1 MIVSHLKL
9 FFARLPNFPWR
20 HAAQTLRARF
30 REDRLGQTAGSLTY
44 TTIIALVP
52 MVTVALA
59 VLTAFPVFGDF
70 QTVLQKRLIE
80 SFVPDNISRQVLG
93 YITQFANKASR
104 LGVAGVMALLL
115 SALALVFTI
124 DRTLNAIWRVRHR
137 RPLPQTMLL
146 YWSAVTL
153 GPLLMSASFVLMS
166 QVVAVSQGLVSDTPD
181 SLRWLLNGLEF
192 ALMVW
197 AVSALFKFVPYTQ
210 VRWSHAL
217 VGGLWVGIATEVA
230 RKVLVYYFGK
240 MSGYSSIYGA
250 FATLPILFI
259 WIYLAWSIVLIGAVL
274 VANLPSLVG
283 GVKRDGRSVGW
294 RFQLALEV
302 LQRLNVARHADERGL
317 SLMQLCEALHLDPL
331 QLEEVLS
338 TLVDLD
344 WVGRLSESTNVH
356 QDAQASRYVLLADPH
371 QTVLTPLMD
380 RLLLVRSIESEG
392 LWMKWQDLRLRDV
405 L

>member
-9 FFARLPNFPWR
+9 FFARLPDFPWR
-20 HAAQTLRARF
+20 HATQTLRERF

-52 MVTVALA
+52 MITVALA
-59 VLTAFPVFGDF
+59 VITAFPVFGDF
-70 QTVLQKRLIE
+70 QVVLQKRLIE

-93 YITQFANKASR
+93 YITQFASKASR

-115 SALALVFTI
+115 TALALVFTI

-137 RPLPQTMLL
+137 RPVAQTMLL

-153 GPLLMSASFVLMS
+153 GPLLMGASFVLMS
-166 QVVAVSQGLVSDTPD
+166 QVVAVSQGLVSDTPN
-181 SLRWLLNGLEF
+181 SLRWLLNVLEF
-192 ALMVW
+192 TLMVW
-197 AVSALFKFVPYTQ
+197 AVSALFKYVPYTQ

-217 VGGLWVGIATEVA
+217 VGGLWVGVATEAA

-240 MSGYSSIYGA
+240 MTTFSSIYGA
-250 FATLPILFI
+250 FAALPILLI
-259 WIYLAWSIVLIGAVL
+259 WIYFAWVIVLIGAVL

-283 GVKRDGRSVGW
+283 GIKREGRSVGW

-302 LQRLNVARHADERGL
+302 MQRLNVARHASERGL

-338 TLVDLD
+338 TLVELD
-344 WVGRLSESTNVH
+344 WVGRLNESTNVH
-356 QDAQASRYVLLADPH
+356 SDAQEGRYVMLADPH
-371 QTVLTPLMD
+371 QTLLSPLMD
-380 RLLLVRSIESEG
+380 RLLLVRSAESEG

>member
-9 FFARLPNFPWR
+9 FFTQLPHFPWR
-20 HAAQTLRARF
+20 HAARTLRLRF

-44 TTIIALVP
+44 TTLIALVP
-52 MVTVALA
+52 LATVALA
-59 VLTAFPVFGDF
+59 VMTAFPVFGDF
-70 QTVLQKRLIE
+70 QTVVQKRLIE

-93 YITQFANKASR
+93 YITQFASKASR
-104 LGVAGVMALLL
+104 LGVAGVLALLL

-146 YWSAVTL
+146 YWAAITL
-153 GPLLMSASFVLMS
+153 GPLLMGASFVLMS
-166 QVVAVSQGLVSDTPD
+166 QVVAVSQGLVSEKQL
-181 SLRWLLNGLEF
+181 SMRWLLSSLEF

-197 AVSALFKFVPYTQ
+197 AISALFKFVPYTQ
-210 VRWSHAL
+210 VRWRHAL
-217 VGGLWVGIATEVA
+217 VGGLWVALATEAA

-240 MSGYSSIYGA
+240 MTTYSSIYGA
-250 FATLPILFI
+250 FATLPILLI
-259 WIYLAWSIVLIGAVL
+259 WIYLAWTIVLMGAVL

-283 GVKRDGRSVGW
+283 GLKRDGRSVGW

-302 LQRLNVARHADERGL
+302 LQRLNAARHSHEKGL
-317 SLMQLCEALHLDPL
+317 SLMQLCDALHLDPL
-331 QLEEVLS
+331 QLEEVLA

-344 WVGRLSESTNVH
+344 WVGRLSESAHVLDDV
-356 QDAQASRYVLLADPH
+356 QDARYVFLADPH
-371 QTVLTPLMD
+371 HTLLSPLMN
-380 RLLLVRSIESEG
+380 RLLLVRSTESEG

>member
-1 MIVSHLKL
+1 MIVTHLKL
-9 FFARLPNFPWR
+9 FFDRLAHFPWA
-20 HAAQTLRARF
+20 HATQTLRARF

-59 VLTAFPVFGDF
+59 VITAFPVFGDF

-93 YITQFANKASR
+93 YITQFASKASR

-124 DRTLNAIWRVRHR
+124 DRTLNAIWRVRRR
-137 RPLPQTMLL
+137 RPLAQTMLL
-146 YWSAVTL
+146 YWSAITL
-153 GPLLMSASFVLMS
+153 GPLLMGASFVLLS
-166 QVVAVSQGLVSDTPD
+166 QVVAVSQGLMSETPN
-181 SLRWLLNGLEF
+181 SMRWLLNLLEF
-192 ALMVW
+192 FLLIWTVT
-197 AVSALFKFVPYTQ
+197 ALFKYVPYTQ

-217 VGGLWVGIATEVA
+217 VGGLWVAVATEVA
-230 RKVLVYYFGK
+230 RKILVYYFGK
-240 MSGYSSIYGA
+240 MTTYSAIYGA
-250 FATLPILFI
+250 FATLPILLI
-259 WIYLAWSIVLIGAVL
+259 WIYLAWVIVLIGAVL

-283 GVKRDGRSVGW
+283 GIKRDGRSVGW

-302 LQRLNVARHADERGL
+302 LQRLNVARHANERGL

-344 WVGRLSESTNVH
+344 WVGRLSESTNIH
-356 QDAQASRYVLLADPH
+356 HDEKESRYVFLADPH
-371 QTVLTPLMD
+371 QTLLTPLMD
-380 RLLLVRSIESEG
+380 RLLLVRSAESEG

>member
-9 FFARLPNFPWR
+9 FFARLPDFPWR
-20 HAAQTLRARF
+20 HATQTLRARF

-59 VLTAFPVFGDF
+59 VITAFPVFGDF
-70 QTVLQKRLIE
+70 QMVLQKRLIE

-93 YITQFANKASR
+93 YITQFASKASR

-137 RPLPQTMLL
+137 RPLAQTMLL

-153 GPLLMSASFVLMS
+153 GPLLMGASFVLMS
-166 QVVAVSQGLVSDTPD
+166 QVVAVSQGLVSDTPN
-181 SLRWLLNGLEF
+181 SMRWLLNSLEF
-192 ALMVW
+192 AVMVW
-197 AVSALFKFVPYTQ
+197 AVSALFKYVPYTQ
-210 VRWSHAL
+210 
-217 VGGLWVGIATEVA
+217 GLWVGIATEAA

-240 MSGYSSIYGA
+240 MTTFSSIYGA
-250 FATLPILFI
+250 FAALPILLI
-259 WIYLAWSIVLIGAVL
+259 WIYLAWTIVLIGAVL

-283 GVKRDGRSVGW
+283 GIKRDGRSVGW

-302 LQRLNVARHADERGL
+302 LQRLNVARHGDERGL
-317 SLMQLCEALHLDPL
+317 SLMQLCEALYLDPL
-331 QLEEVLS
+331 QLEEVLT

-371 QTVLTPLMD
+371 QTVLAPLMD
-380 RLLLVRSIESEG
+380 RLLLVRSVESEG

>member
-1 MIVSHLKL
+1 MIVTHLKL
-9 FFARLPNFPWR
+9 FFIRLFDFPWR
-20 HAAQTLRARF
+20 HATQTLRARF

-59 VLTAFPVFGDF
+59 VITAFPVFGDF

-93 YITQFANKASR
+93 YITQFASKASR

-124 DRTLNAIWRVRHR
+124 DRTLNAIWRVRRR
-137 RPLPQTMLL
+137 RPLAQTMLL
-146 YWSAVTL
+146 YWSAITL
-153 GPLLMSASFVLMS
+153 GPLLMGASFVLLS
-166 QVVAVSQGLVSDTPD
+166 QVVAVSQGLMSETPNNM
-181 SLRWLLNGLEF
+181 RWLLNLLEF
-192 ALMVW
+192 FLLIWTVT
-197 AVSALFKFVPYTQ
+197 ALFKYVPYTQ

-217 VGGLWVGIATEVA
+217 VGGLWVAAATEVA
-230 RKVLVYYFGK
+230 RKILVYYFGK
-240 MSGYSSIYGA
+240 MTTFSSIYGA
-250 FATLPILFI
+250 FAALPILLI
-259 WIYLAWSIVLIGAVL
+259 WIYLAWAIVLIGAVL

-283 GVKRDGRSVGW
+283 GIKRDGRSVGW

-302 LQRLNVARHADERGL
+302 LQRLNVARHANERGL

-344 WVGRLSESTNVH
+344 WVGRLNESTNIH
-356 QDAQASRYVLLADPH
+356 SDAQEGRYVMLADPH

-380 RLLLVRSIESEG
+380 RLLLVRSAESEG

>member
-9 FFARLPNFPWR
+9 FFARLPDFPWR
-20 HAAQTLRARF
+20 HATQTLRARF

-59 VLTAFPVFGDF
+59 VITAFPVFGDF

-93 YITQFANKASR
+93 YITQFASKASR

-115 SALALVFTI
+115 TALALVFTI

-137 RPLPQTMLL
+137 RPIAQTMLL

-153 GPLLMSASFVLMS
+153 GPLLMGASFVLMS
-166 QVVAVSQGLVSDTPD
+166 QVVAVSQGLMSDTPN
-181 SLRWLLNGLEF
+181 SLRWLLNVLEF

-197 AVSALFKFVPYTQ
+197 AVSALFKYVPYTQ

-217 VGGLWVGIATEVA
+217 VGGVWVGLATEVA
-230 RKVLVYYFGK
+230 RKLLVHYFAK
-240 MSGYSSIYGA
+240 MTTFSSIYGA
-250 FATLPILFI
+250 FAALPILLI
-259 WIYLAWSIVLIGAVL
+259 WIYLAWTIVLIGAVL

-283 GVKRDGRSVGW
+283 GIKREGRSVGW

-302 LQRLNVARHADERGL
+302 MQRLNLARHTHERGL

-344 WVGRLSESTNVH
+344 WVGRLNESTNIH
-356 QDAQASRYVLLADPH
+356 SDAQEGRYVMLADPH
-371 QTVLTPLMD
+371 QTLLAPLMD
-380 RLLLVRSIESEG
+380 RLLLVRSAESEG

>member
-9 FFARLPNFPWR
+9 FFARLPDFPWR
-20 HAAQTLRARF
+20 HATQTLRARF

-59 VLTAFPVFGDF
+59 VITAFPVFGDF

-93 YITQFANKASR
+93 YITQFASKASR

-115 SALALVFTI
+115 TALALVFTI

-137 RPLPQTMLL
+137 RPLAQTMLL

-153 GPLLMSASFVLMS
+153 GPLLMGASFVLMS
-166 QVVAVSQGLVSDTPD
+166 QVVAVSQGLMSDTPN
-181 SLRWLLNGLEF
+181 SLRWLLNVLEF

-197 AVSALFKFVPYTQ
+197 AVSALFKYVPYTQ

-217 VGGLWVGIATEVA
+217 VGGVWVGLATEVA
-230 RKVLVYYFGK
+230 RKLLVHYFAK
-240 MSGYSSIYGA
+240 MTTFSSIYGA
-250 FATLPILFI
+250 FAALPILLI
-259 WIYLAWSIVLIGAVL
+259 WIYLAWTIVLIGAVL

-283 GVKRDGRSVGW
+283 GIKREGRSVGW

-302 LQRLNVARHADERGL
+302 MQRLNLARHTHERGL

-344 WVGRLSESTNVH
+344 WVGRLNESTNIH
-356 QDAQASRYVLLADPH
+356 SDAQEGRYVMLADPH
-371 QTVLTPLMD
+371 QTLLAPLMD
-380 RLLLVRSIESEG
+380 RLLLVRSAESEG

>member
-1 MIVSHLKL
+1 MIVTHLKH
-9 FFARLPNFPWR
+9 FFVRLPDFPWR
-20 HAAQTLRARF
+20 HATQTLRARF

-59 VLTAFPVFGDF
+59 VITAFPVFGDF

-93 YITQFANKASR
+93 YITQFASKASR

-115 SALALVFTI
+115 TALALVFTI

-137 RPLPQTMLL
+137 RPIAQTMLL

-153 GPLLMSASFVLMS
+153 GPLLMGASFVLMS
-166 QVVAVSQGLVSDTPD
+166 QVVAVSQGLMSDTPN
-181 SLRWLLNGLEF
+181 SLRWLLNVLEF

-197 AVSALFKFVPYTQ
+197 AVSALFKYVPYTQ

-217 VGGLWVGIATEVA
+217 VGGVWVGLATEVA
-230 RKVLVYYFGK
+230 RKLLVHYFAK
-240 MSGYSSIYGA
+240 MTTFSSIYGA
-250 FATLPILFI
+250 FAALPILLI
-259 WIYLAWSIVLIGAVL
+259 WIYLAWTIVLIGAVL

-283 GVKRDGRSVGW
+283 GIKREGRSVGW

-302 LQRLNVARHADERGL
+302 MQRLNLARHTHERGL

-344 WVGRLSESTNVH
+344 WVGRLNESTNIH
-356 QDAQASRYVLLADPH
+356 SDAQEGRYVMLADPH
-371 QTVLTPLMD
+371 QTLLAPLMD
-380 RLLLVRSIESEG
+380 RLLLVRSAESEG